1 MEKTKLIQMRKF
13 KGFSQ
18 QQIADQLCMG
28 TTTYHRRENRLIE
41 INIEEKEK
49 KKKILNV
56 PLKEIFESD
65 EKQLFMFRD
74 NAIGN
79 YNGTNHISI
88 MSESLIETQQE
99 LIIKLEEENKELKRQ
114 LEKK

>member
-1 MEKTKLIQMRKF
+1 MRSF

-28 TTTYHRRENRLIE
+28 TTTYHRRENGKIE
-41 INIEEKEK
+41 INIDEWEKLA
-49 KKKILNV
+49 KILNV
-56 PLKEIFESD
+56 PLKEIYESD

-74 NAIGN
+74 NSIGN
-79 YNGTNHISI
+79 YNGTNHIY
-88 MSESLIETQQE
+88 MSESLIETQQK
-99 LIIKLEEENKELKRQ
+99 LIAKLEEENQELKRL

>member
-28 TTTYHRRENRLIE
+28 TTTYHRRENGQIE
-41 INIEEKEK
+41 INIDEWEKLA
-49 KKKILNV
+49 KILDV
-56 PLKEIFESD
+56 PLTEIYESD
-65 EKQLFMFRD
+65 KKQLFMFKD

-79 YNGTNHISI
+79 YNGTNHIYA
-88 MSESLIETQQE
+88 MSESLIETQQKY
-99 LIIKLEEENKELKRQ
+99 IIKLEEEIKRL